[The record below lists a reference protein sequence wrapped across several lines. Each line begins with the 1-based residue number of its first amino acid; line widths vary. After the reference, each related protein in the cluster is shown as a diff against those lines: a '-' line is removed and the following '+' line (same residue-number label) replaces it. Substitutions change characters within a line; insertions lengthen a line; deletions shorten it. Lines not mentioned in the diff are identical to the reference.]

1 MSENASVDPNTMW
14 CLLLYTV
21 RYAMGR
27 MSSAPSDAADWVRRY
42 RKHLTAGQIEQ
53 IAEEVETELRI
64 CENAERTLGMDC
76 DHKVWRRLVE
86 DLRS

>member
-1 MSENASVDPNTMW
+1 MKNASVPPNTMW

-27 MSSAPSDAADWVRRY
+27 MSSAPSDAADWVRQY
-42 RKHLTAGQIEQ
+42 RKHLTAQQIEQ
-53 IAEEVETELRI
+53 IAEEVETELRV
-64 CENAERTLGMDC
+64 CERQGRTLGMDC
-76 DHKVWRRLVE
+76 DHKVWAKLVK

>member
-1 MSENASVDPNTMW
+1 MKNASVPPNTMW

-27 MSSAPSDAADWVRRY
+27 MSSAPSDAADWVRQY
-42 RKHLTAGQIEQ
+42 RKHLTAQQIEQ

-64 CENAERTLGMDC
+64 CEHQGRTLGMDC
-76 DHKVWRRLVE
+76 DHKVWAKLVK

>member
-1 MSENASVDPNTMW
+1 MKNASVPPNTMW

-53 IAEEVETELRI
+53 IAEEVATELRI
-64 CENAERTLGMDC
+64 CENAGRLLGHDC